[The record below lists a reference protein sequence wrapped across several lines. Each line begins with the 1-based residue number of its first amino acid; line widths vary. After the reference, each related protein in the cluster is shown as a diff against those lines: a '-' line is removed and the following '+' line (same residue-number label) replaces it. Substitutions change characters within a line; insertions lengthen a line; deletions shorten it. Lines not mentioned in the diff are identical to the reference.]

1 MELALSITLYF
12 GERMFSITEEAEI
25 YVADLF
31 EQQDEKDLGLKVDVE
46 KPGTPVAT
54 VTFNFCIKSDLPE
67 TYQEFPFVGFSAFID
82 ESNNQ
87 YLSDSHVA
95 LKIDGTNKKL
105 TITAPNAKGEAPK
118 DDAPL
123 EEKVLFTIVT
133 EVNPSL
139 ASHGGFVD
147 LVEITKKNEVVLNF
161 GGGCQGCSSVN
172 MTLKDGVEKQLK
184 GLYPEI
190 SAVLDATDHSYK
202 ENAYM

>member
-1 MELALSITLYF
+1 
-12 GERMFSITEEAEI
+12 MFSITEEAEI

-147 LVEITKKNEVVLNF
+147 LIEITKKNEVVLNF

>member
-1 MELALSITLYF
+1 
-12 GERMFSITEEAEI
+12 MFSITEEAEI

-46 KPGTPVAT
+46 KAGTPVAT

-67 TYQEFPFVGFSAFID
+67 SYQEFPYVGFSAFID

-95 LKIDGTNKKL
+95 LKVDGTNKKL

-172 MTLKDGVEKQLK
+172 LTLKDGVEKQLK
-184 GLYPEI
+184 ALYPEI

>member
-1 MELALSITLYF
+1 
-12 GERMFSITEEAEI
+12 MFSITEEAEI
-25 YVADLF
+25 YVAELF

-46 KPGTPVAT
+46 KAGTPVAT
-54 VTFNFCIKSDLPE
+54 VTFNFCIKSDLPDS
-67 TYQEFPFVGFSAFID
+67 YQEFPYVGFSAFID

-95 LKIDGTNKKL
+95 LKVDGTNKKL

-172 MTLKDGVEKQLK
+172 LTLKDGVEKQLK
-184 GLYPEI
+184 ALYPEI